1 MAIYTKHGERIS
13 NESLRVDNDCM
24 FNGQIIKVWA
34 KVVGEPNERQYWFS
48 DLRCDQKGEI
58 QSVLKANSKTQK
70 HTE

>member
-13 NESLRVDNDCM
+13 NESLRVNDKCM
-24 FNGQIIKVWA
+24 LNGQIIKVWA
-34 KVVGEPNERQYWFS
+34 KVIGETQERQYWFS

-70 HTE
+70 YK